1 MEQPKPFSSEQIEQ
15 LVKEADLGGR
25 EPGGRVGLFL
35 SLIAGAWSL
44 FQVWYASPLPFVL
57 RVGLFNDTEARAIH
71 LAAAIF
77 LAFALF
83 PAFRSSSRQ
92 RVPAADW
99 GLAVVGAF
107 CASSLYLFYAELAQR
122 PGTPTTVDLVVGVTG
137 IAIMLEATRRA
148 MGTGMLIT
156 TGLFLLY
163 IVAGPY
169 MPEVIQH
176 KGASLQRLVSHMWL
190 TTEGVYG
197 VALGVSVQFIFLF
210 VLFGTLLDIAGGG
223 NWMMQISVA
232 FLGHLRGGPAK
243 VAVVSSAL
251 NGVVSGSSVSNVVSG
266 GIFTIPM
273 MKRTGY
279 SGVKAGAIEAASS
292 INGQIMPPV
301 MGAAAFLMVEY
312 VGIPY
317 SDIVKHAALPAIISY
332 VALFYMVHLE
342 ALKYDL
348 QPIPRTVGR
357 GRREQLVEA
366 ALGGLGTVAA
376 CAVLYYVVTGVQRL
390 LGPGAGWALALLTGG
405 GYLALLAFS
414 ARYPDLPPDDPTAPI
429 IRLPEPWPTVRSGLH
444 FTIPLIVL
452 LWCLMVEELSPG
464 LSAFWATVT
473 VMAMVVAQPPLLAL
487 FRRQGALA
495 AAAWRGVGELW
506 RGLVLGARN
515 MIGIGVAT
523 ASAGLIVG
531 AMTLTGLGFMMTE
544 FVEYVSGGN
553 VLIMLIFTGVIC
565 LLIGAGVPTT
575 ANYILVATIMAPVI
589 VELGAQAELVIPLI
603 AVHLF
608 VFYFG
613 IMADVTPPVGLA
625 SYAAAA
631 ISGEDPNATGWQATW
646 YSFRTAVLPF
656 VFVFNPQLL
665 LIGVATWWEL
675 ILVSASATVAS
686 LLFAAATMGWFRT
699 RSNLAEIALLLIA
712 TFLFFRPDWVIDRFH
727 PKYVSAPARDIY
739 RIADRLQRDELLI
752 VSVKG
757 ESIEGD
763 DVRKVVALPMGP
775 GSDGRERIRSAGVTL
790 AQGEKVQITNVRF
803 GSLARKLGV
812 NAGYTIEE
820 IKLPN
825 PRRPAPYW
833 GFIPAVVVT
842 LGVWLWQGRR
852 LARRAVPAPGAAP
865 TRSGPP
871 A

>member
-1 MEQPKPFSSEQIEQ
+1 VEQQKPLSSEQLEQ

-25 EPGGRVGLFL
+25 EPGGRVGLLL
-35 SLIAGAWSL
+35 SLIAGGWSL
-44 FQVWYASPLPFVL
+44 FQIWYASPLPFVL

-71 LAAAIF
+71 LAVAIF
-77 LAFALF
+77 LAFLVF
-83 PAFRSSSRQ
+83 PAFRSSSRR

-99 GLAVVGAF
+99 ALAVVGAF
-107 CASSLYLFYAELAQR
+107 CGSYLYLFYAELAQR
-122 PGTPTTVDLVVGVTG
+122 PGTPTQLDLLVGITG
-137 IAIMLEATRRA
+137 IAVMLEATRRA
-148 MGTGMLIT
+148 MGMGMLIT
-156 TGLFLLY
+156 TGVFLLY
-163 IVAGPY
+163 VFSGPY

-210 VLFGTLLDIAGGG
+210 VLFGTLLDIAGAG
-223 NWMMQISVA
+223 NYMMQISVA

-251 NGVVSGSSVSNVVSG
+251 NGLVSGSSVSNVVSG

-279 SGVKAGAIEAASS
+279 SGVKAGAIEATSS

-317 SDIVKHAALPAIISY
+317 SEIVKHAALPAIISY

-348 QPIPRTVGR
+348 QPIPRSAER
-357 GRREQLVEA
+357 GRRVQVIEA
-366 ALGGLGTVAA
+366 ALGGLGTVAV
-376 CAVLYYVVTGVQRL
+376 CAVLYYVVTGVQAL
-390 LGPGAGWALALLTGG
+390 FGPAAGWVLT
-405 GYLALLAFS
+405 LLAAGAYLGLLAYS
-414 ARYPDLPPDDPTAPI
+414 SRYPDLPPDDPTAPI

-473 VMAMVVAQPPLLAL
+473 VMAMVVVQPPLLAL

-495 AAAWRGVGELW
+495 AAARRGVGDLW
-506 RGLVLGARN
+506 KGLVLGARN

-531 AMTLTGLGFMMTE
+531 VMTLTGMGLMMTE

-553 VLIMLIFTGVIC
+553 VLVMLVFTGVIC

-656 VFVFNPQLL
+656 VFIFNPQILF
-665 LIGVATWWEL
+665 IGVSTWWEVV
-675 ILVSASATVAS
+675 LVAVSGTVAS
-686 LLFAAATMGWFRT
+686 LLFAAASMAWFRT
-699 RSNLAEIALLLIA
+699 RCHVIEIALLLIA
-712 TFLFFRPDWVIDRFH
+712 TFLFFRPDWLIDRVH

-739 RIADRLQRDELLI
+739 RIADRLPPDELLI

-763 DVRKVVALPMGP
+763 DVRKVVALPMGT

-790 AQGEKVQITNVRF
+790 AQGEKIQITNVRF
-803 GSLARKLGV
+803 GSPARKLGV
-812 NAGYTIEE
+812 SAGYTIEE

-833 GFIPAVVVT
+833 GLIPAAI
-842 LGVWLWQGRR
+842 LALAVWLYQGRR
-852 LARRAVPAPGAAP
+852 LP
-865 TRSGPP
+865 
-871 A
+871 

>member
-1 MEQPKPFSSEQIEQ
+1 MEQQKPLSGDQLEQ

-25 EPGGRVGLFL
+25 EPGGGVGLFL
-35 SLIAGAWSL
+35 SLLAAGWSL

-57 RVGLFNDTEARAIH
+57 HFGLFNDTEARAIH
-71 LAAAIF
+71 LALAIF
-77 LAFALF
+77 LAFVVF
-83 PAFRSSSRQ
+83 PAFKSSSRR
-92 RVPAADW
+92 RVPMADW
-99 GLAVVGAF
+99 GLAAVGAF
-107 CASSLYLFYAELAQR
+107 CGSYLYLFYAELALR
-122 PGTPTTVDLVVGVTG
+122 PGTPTRLDLVVGITG
-137 IAIMLEATRRA
+137 LAVMLEATRRA

-156 TGLFLLY
+156 TGLFLLF
-163 IVAGPY
+163 IFAGPY

-176 KGASLQRLVSHMWL
+176 KGASLQRMVSHMWL

-232 FLGHLRGGPAK
+232 LLGHLRGGPAK

-348 QPIPRTVGR
+348 QPIPRTSGR
-357 GRREQLVEA
+357 GRRHQVVEA
-366 ALGGLGTVAA
+366 ALGGLGMLAA
-376 CAVLYYVVTGVQRL
+376 CGALYYVVTGVQRL
-390 LGPGAGWALALLTGG
+390 LGPGAGWALALLTAG
-405 GYLALLAFS
+405 GYLVLLAFS
-414 ARYPDLPPDDPTAPI
+414 ARYPDLPPDDPNAPI
-429 IRLPEPWPTVRSGLH
+429 IHLPEPWPVVRSGLH

-452 LWCLMVEELSPG
+452 LWCLMVEEMSPG

-487 FRRQGALA
+487 FRGQGALVA
-495 AAAWRGVGELW
+495 AARSGLGDLW
-506 RGLVLGARN
+506 RGLELGARN

-531 AMTLTGLGFMMTE
+531 TMTLTGMGFMMTE
-544 FVEYVSGGN
+544 FVEFVSGGN
-553 VLIMLIFTGVIC
+553 VLIMLIFTGIIC

-575 ANYILVATIMAPVI
+575 ANYILVATIMAPVV
-589 VELGAQAELVIPLI
+589 VELGAQAGLVIPLI

-631 ISGEDPNATGWQATW
+631 ISGDDPNATGWQATW

-656 VFVFNPQLL
+656 VFIFNPQLL
-665 LIGVATWWEL
+665 FIGVSTWWEVVFVV
-675 ILVSASATVAS
+675 VSGTVAS
-686 LLFAAATMGWFRT
+686 LLFAAATMAWFRT
-699 RSNLAEIALLLIA
+699 RCNVLEIGLLLVA
-712 TFLFFRPDWVIDRFH
+712 TFLFFRPDWLIDRFH
-727 PKYVSAPARDIY
+727 PKYVSAPAADVY
-739 RIADRLQRDELLI
+739 RIADTLRPDELLI

-763 DVRKVVALPMGP
+763 HVTKLVALPMGQ
-775 GSDGRERIRSAGVTL
+775 GRDGRERIRNAGVTL
-790 AQGEKVQITNVRF
+790 VQGEKIQIANVKF
-803 GSLARKLGV
+803 GSQARKLGV
-812 NAGYTIEE
+812 EQGYTIEE
-820 IKLPN
+820 VKLPN
-825 PRRPAPYW
+825 PRRPAVYW
-833 GFIPAVVVT
+833 SFIPAGLVALLVWVV
-842 LGVWLWQGRR
+842 QGRR
-852 LARRAVPAPGAAP
+852 RRRAEPAPRAAR
-865 TRSGPP
+865 TRSAPP